1 MLRIAILGDSFT
13 EGREVGLAETFW
25 KVMEAK
31 VAACLPDNANAVEAL
46 GFGVNGYGTAQE
58 YLVLETSVWAYDPDI
73 VLLAVFTGNDV
84 WNNSRDLDGHEYR
97 PYYVFREGAL
107 ELDDSNQ
114 RATRFRIAR
123 ISSEPLVHDD
133 PVTPDVALEG
143 LTE

>member
-73 VLLAVFTGNDV
+73 VLLAVFTGKRRLEQLAGTWTATSTGPITYSARAR
-84 WNNSRDLDGHEYR
+84 WNS
-97 PYYVFREGAL
+97 
-107 ELDDSNQ
+107 
-114 RATRFRIAR
+114 TIR
-123 ISSEPLVHDD
+123 ISGRHDFASREYHRNRLCMTIRS
-133 PVTPDVALEG
+133 PQMLRWKG
-143 LTE
+143 